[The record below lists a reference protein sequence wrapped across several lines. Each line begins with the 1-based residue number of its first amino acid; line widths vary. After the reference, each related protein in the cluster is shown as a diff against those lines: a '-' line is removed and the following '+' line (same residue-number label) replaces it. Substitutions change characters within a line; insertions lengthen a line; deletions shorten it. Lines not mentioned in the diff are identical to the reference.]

1 MIGTRYLIVS
11 CAIALCA
18 IGCGSE
24 EPSATEATEPEVAPT
39 SGAET
44 PAPAP
49 APVEP
54 ASEPAPAPTEPAA
67 AVTPPPP
74 EMPKTSATVSFKVKD
89 YAAWKTAFDAAEQS
103 RKDAGALGHAISR
116 DVAKGDTVQVWIPT
130 ADTAKLEASYAT
142 PEAKKAMKD
151 SGVVGKATIT
161 ALNHAEMS
169 PPTGGAMPK
178 FGAIVDIKAKDFAA
192 WKAIFDADKQVRTDA
207 GVASYALSQDAKDP
221 NHIYLWL
228 EGDDKDKLDAY
239 LKSKELKARNK
250 EAGVKGQ
257 PKVAVYENV
266 EMKMY
271 PQ

>member
-24 EPSATEATEPEVAPT
+24 DPSATEATEPEVAPT
-39 SGAET
+39 SGAEI
-44 PAPAP
+44 APAP

-54 ASEPAPAPTEPAA
+54 AATPAPAPEEPPAA

-74 EMPKTSATVSFKVKD
+74 EMPKTSAVVAFKVKD
-89 YAAWKTAFDAAEQS
+89 FAAWKTAFDAAEQT

-116 DVAKGDTVQVWIPT
+116 DTAKGDTVQLWVPT
-130 ADTAKLEASYAT
+130 ADTEKLAASYAT
-142 PEAKKAMKD
+142 PEAKKALKEQ
-151 SGVVGKATIT
+151 GVIGAAKVTSLA
-161 ALNHAEMS
+161 HAEMS

-178 FGAIVDIKAKDFAA
+178 FGAISDFKVKDYAA

-207 GVASYALSQDAKDP
+207 GVASYALSQDPKDP

-239 LKSKELKARNK
+239 LKSKELKARAK
-250 EAGVKGQ
+250 EGGVKGAA
-257 PKVAVYENV
+257 KNSLFENV

-271 PQ
+271 Q